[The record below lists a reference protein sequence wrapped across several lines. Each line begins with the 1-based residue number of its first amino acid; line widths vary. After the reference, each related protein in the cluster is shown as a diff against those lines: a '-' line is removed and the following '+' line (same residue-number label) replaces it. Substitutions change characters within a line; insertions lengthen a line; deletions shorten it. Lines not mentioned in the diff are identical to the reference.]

1 MHFPIILEH
10 SYKIL
15 HPRRIIIFL
24 VKHIDLL
31 MPLDDEGILKMLL
44 GLRAVA
50 FDNLPIAVKVTLR
63 IKSCACKS

>member
-1 MHFPIILEH
+1 MHFPIVLEH

-15 HPRRIIIFL
+15 HSRRIIIFL

-44 GLRAVA
+44 ELQ
-50 FDNLPIAVKVTLR
+50 
-63 IKSCACKS
+63 